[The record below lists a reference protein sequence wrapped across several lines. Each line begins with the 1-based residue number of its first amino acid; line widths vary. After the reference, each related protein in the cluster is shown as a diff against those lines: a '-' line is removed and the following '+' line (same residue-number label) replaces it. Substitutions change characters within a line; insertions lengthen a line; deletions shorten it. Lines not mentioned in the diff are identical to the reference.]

1 MTKTN
6 MLYIIILLSDD
17 ISISANIT
25 SGGSSIVTKFEP
37 YEHMTCFDGH
47 RGRVG
52 VEHTYFFKNSFLT
65 FDDVGV
71 FWAHVRLPVQTNIS
85 RRMINLIL
93 CIIFL
98 KFC

>member
-37 YEHMTCFDGH
+37 YKHMTGFDGH
-47 RGRVG
+47 RGLSLFFLSFCISILILLVG
-52 VEHTYFFKNSFLT
+52 VLFCALVPMLDIGTIKNK
-65 FDDVGV
+65 
-71 FWAHVRLPVQTNIS
+71 AKIS
-85 RRMINLIL
+85 RCLMII
-93 CIIFL
+93 
-98 KFC
+98 